1 MSTRTT
7 LVLLALLI
15 LVAGG
20 VYFIEFRKPAGEAAA
35 TPNAASSM
43 LLNLTAPAINGI
55 TMRDTISN
63 TQVSATCDVSGTW
76 WLTSPVAQPA
86 DPTTMSSVASQ
97 LSSIYVQRVLT
108 PTGSLA
114 EYGLVTPTLSVEID
128 SVSGRL
134 SFVIGDMTPSKGA
147 YYVQKAGDAHVY
159 LVDTSL
165 VDELR
170 NVVDKPPVAV
180 APMPTFVFPTP
191 AGP

>member
-20 VYFIEFRKPAGEAAA
+20 VYFMEFRTPSGGTVA
-35 TPNAASSM
+35 TPSAASST

-55 TMRDTISN
+55 TMRDTVSN
-63 TQVSATCDVSGTW
+63 TQVSATRDVSGTW
-76 WLTSPVAQPA
+76 WLTSPVAEPA
-86 DPTTMSSVASQ
+86 DPTAMSSVASG
-97 LSSIYVQRVLT
+97 LSSIYVQRTLT

-128 SVSGRL
+128 SVSGPL
-134 SFVIGDMTPSKGA
+134 SFVVGDMTPSQGA
-147 YYVQKAGDAHVY
+147 YYVQKAGDTHVY

-165 VDELR
+165 VNELR

-180 APMPTFVFPTP
+180 PLTPTVAFPTP